1 MHHEPEPTVPPPFPE
16 FPAAIAAAFL
26 VMAAICLFA
35 SFEDRYVL
43 AAFLAVIGLTAAIV
57 AVMTCWR
64 GQPERSTV
72 PTDAHH

>member
-1 MHHEPEPTVPPPFPE
+1 MHHEPGPTVPPPFPE

-26 VMAAICLFA
+26 TMAAICAFA

-57 AVMTCWR
+57 AVLTCR
-64 GQPERSTV
+64 RAASPDATS
-72 PTDAHH
+72 DAHH